1 MQQLISDIVKRVN
14 DRGGLVLGVGIGL
27 ASPLSGPNA
36 DTFSSSLYPAWV
48 DFQFGAILSRSLNV
62 PLMFENDANLG
73 AMGEF
78 IWGRGETQ
86 NLAYI
91 KLDSGIGSGHLVN
104 GELMTGSEGLAG
116 EIGHM
121 FADPNAG
128 TCYCGGYGCLV
139 QVLGLDALQNHLTA
153 LGIDD
158 AHGNTYLSLSDAS
171 VNPATKD
178 QYRSLCETLS
188 MALAKSLT
196 GIISIT
202 NPQRIVL
209 GGQGAH
215 LPFLAELTEAT
226 LRRYLSDVTRPKV
239 VIEVTPADKPT
250 VALGGCALVRKHTSQ
265 LACFGLDG
273 HSRTGLAS

>member
-1 MQQLISDIVKRVN
+1 
-14 DRGGLVLGVGIGL
+14 
-27 ASPLSGPNA
+27 
-36 DTFSSSLYPAWV
+36 
-48 DFQFGAILSRSLNV
+48 
-62 PLMFENDANLG
+62 MFENDANLG

-139 QVLGLDALQNHLTA
+139 QVLGLDALQKHLTA

-158 AHGNTYLSLSDAS
+158 AHGTI
-171 VNPATKD
+171 
-178 QYRSLCETLS
+178 YRSCQRRRES
-188 MALAKSLT
+188 GNKGSVPQSVKHSRCAQPRFDR
-196 GIISIT
+196 IISIT
-202 NPQRIVL
+202 THRELSWWTRRSSSIL
-209 GGQGAH
+209 GGTNQ
-215 LPFLAELTEAT
+215 P
-226 LRRYLSDVTRPKV
+226 RYVGIIRCDSTK
-239 VIEVTPADKPT
+239 
-250 VALGGCALVRKHTSQ
+250 
-265 LACFGLDG
+265 
-273 HSRTGLAS
+273 SR